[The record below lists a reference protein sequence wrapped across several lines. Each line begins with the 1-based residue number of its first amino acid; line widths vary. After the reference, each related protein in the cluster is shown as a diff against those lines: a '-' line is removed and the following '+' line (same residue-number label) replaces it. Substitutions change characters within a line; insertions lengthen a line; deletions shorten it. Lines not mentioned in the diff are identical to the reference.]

1 MLTAPV
7 IPLYVYLLTILLM
20 VVLQVVWNIY
30 FLRLVRKH
38 YRKLLSR
45 QKQEVAI
52 SENEVKEVVQPVV
65 DKPEFPL
72 PEPKSS
78 YFPVEEKPMVE
89 KSKDERLLEKTM
101 FYIEKNLSKSD
112 FSVEELSSELGMSRV
127 HLYKRILAITG
138 KTPLELIRS
147 VRMKRAARYL
157 SEEPCTVT
165 EVALKVGINNPK
177 IFSKYFKEE
186 FGVLPSVYQVEK
198 KKGNHIQ
205 IDT

>member
-45 QKQEVAI
+45 QKQEAEI
-52 SENEVKEVVQPVV
+52 SENEVKEVAQPVV
-65 DKPEFPL
+65 DKPETPL
-72 PEPKSS
+72 PEPQSS

-157 SEEPCTVT
+157 SVEPCTVT

-198 KKGNHIQ
+198 KKG
-205 IDT
+205 